1 MPYEYLF
8 DASQQTAR
16 DYGATCTPHAF
27 LLDGH
32 RKIVYA
38 GAIDDDMNADSVK
51 HHSLRD
57 AIDAVLAGKE
67 PTVATT
73 KQFGCGIHY
82 E

>member
-1 MPYEYLF
+1 
-8 DASQQTAR
+8 
-16 DYGATCTPHAF
+16 
-27 LLDGH
+27 LLDGK
-32 RKIVYA
+32 RKVVYM

-51 HHSLRD
+51 QHSLKD

-67 PTVATT
+67 PTVAKT